1 LEGRNPGEERLRGE
15 GNTEL
20 KDERTRWR
28 VKPLKVA
35 ERGKRSGKQLAVD
48 AKWEPGGNIK
58 RGAGVGRRT
67 DSSEGKPLEGRTPGV
82 LPA

>member
-1 LEGRNPGEERLRGE
+1 VCERRAREGGLIAEPGRPLEGKNPGEERLRGE

-35 ERGKRSGKQLAVD
+35 ERGKRSGKQLA
-48 AKWEPGGNIK
+48 
-58 RGAGVGRRT
+58 AGSEVGT
-67 DSSEGKPLEGRTPGV
+67 GR
-82 LPA
+82 